1 MPEPLHELAAA
12 LPEGALLTGEATE
25 PYRRDTADG
34 AEAGVPLAVAL
45 PETTE
50 QVAAVVRACV
60 ANGLAIV
67 PQGARSGVAGAAN
80 AIDGAVMLC
89 LERMTA
95 VLEVST
101 VDQVA
106 RVEAG
111 VRTIEL
117 ARAAADAG
125 LFYPPD
131 PGSWEIST
139 IGGNVATNAGG
150 MRCVKYGVTRDFVR
164 ELTVVLADGEI
175 VRLGHRT
182 VKGVAGLDLVGLMVG
197 SEGTLGI
204 VTEVTVAL
212 RPAPAPTAG
221 LSAAFPTAEAALAAA
236 EALVAEPR
244 RPSVLEFLDAGC
256 LVAIDAMIARGEAPG
271 PRLPAAEALL
281 LVQSDGP
288 DAGADVEHYA
298 AIARAHGATLVE
310 TADDPARADALME
323 LRRLLHP
330 ALRSLRGAVLNEDV
344 SVPRAQLP
352 ALLEGIQRLAVDLD
366 VTIVTGGHLGDGNLH
381 PFLAYDPAD
390 PDDVARSIRA
400 YLAVIDLAVRLG
412 GTATGE
418 HGVGSL
424 KLPAIEAELG
434 PRVVAAQRAIKAA
447 LDPQGLLNPG
457 RKY

>member
-1 MPEPLHELAAA
+1 
-12 LPEGALLTGEATE
+12 
-25 PYRRDTADG
+25 
-34 AEAGVPLAVAL
+34 
-45 PETTE
+45 
-50 QVAAVVRACV
+50 
-60 ANGLAIV
+60 
-67 PQGARSGVAGAAN
+67 
-80 AIDGAVMLC
+80 
-89 LERMTA
+89 
-95 VLEVST
+95 
-101 VDQVA
+101 
-106 RVEAG
+106 
-111 VRTIEL
+111 
-117 ARAAADAG
+117 
-125 LFYPPD
+125 
-131 PGSWEIST
+131 
-139 IGGNVATNAGG
+139 
-150 MRCVKYGVTRDFVR
+150 
-164 ELTVVLADGEI
+164 
-175 VRLGHRT
+175 
-182 VKGVAGLDLVGLMVG
+182 
-197 SEGTLGI
+197 
-204 VTEVTVAL
+204 
-212 RPAPAPTAG
+212 
-221 LSAAFPTAEAALAAA
+221 
-236 EALVAEPR
+236 
-244 RPSVLEFLDAGC
+244 
-256 LVAIDAMIARGEAPG
+256 VAIDAMIARGEAPG